1 MTPLANLALAIM
13 LLQYPYPYPRVRTTQ
28 PAAPG
33 GANTDA
39 VATFTGTFKSAD
51 KKYLTITVAEG
62 NTMRMY
68 ITHSTKFIRDGKPAK
83 AKDFQADENVSVDAS
98 RDARFNLI
106 AVRVEAVKPKPPK
119 SPPDAKLDHA
129 QPEQDKP
136 AQ

>member
-1 MTPLANLALAIM
+1 MTALANLALAFM
-13 LLQYPYPYPRVRTTQ
+13 LLQYYPYPYPRTRVPPPQT
-28 PAAPG
+28 APG

-51 KKYLTITVAEG
+51 KKYVTITLDEG
-62 NTMRMY
+62 NSMRMY

-83 AKDFQADENVSVDAS
+83 AKDFEADEYVSVDAA

-106 AVRVEAVKPKPPK
+106 AVRVEAIKKPAPPK
-119 SPPDAKLDHA
+119 SP
-129 QPEQDKP
+129 QTDKP

>member
-1 MTPLANLALAIM
+1 MTALANLALAIM
-13 LLQYPYPYPRVRTTQ
+13 LLQYPYPYPRTRIPPQT
-28 PAAPG
+28 APG

-51 KKYLTITVAEG
+51 KKYVTIIVAEG
-62 NTMRMY
+62 NTMQMY

-83 AKDFQADENVSVDAS
+83 AKDFVADENVSVDAS

-119 SPPDAKLDHA
+119 PSASLSSGD
-129 QPEQDKP
+129 DKP
-136 AQ
+136 PAQ